1 MKTIERHQQIHDLL
15 CFIDARA
22 TAALNKGLKYT
33 VEDKTNGITESQFKA
48 MHVWCGMCA
57 DYLNT
62 IKVYR
67 CSPVTGRP
75 MPWTK
80 DSFKEIYKIL
90 LATWKGKASTKDQDT
105 IEPSEIVL
113 ALSGHLATA
122 HKRNITLPEWPQ
134 LRG

>member
-1 MKTIERHQQIHDLL
+1 MKTIERADQIPEL
-15 CFIDARA
+15 IGKITARA
-22 TAALNKGLKYT
+22 YAAVDNKLKFT
-33 VEDKTNGITESQFKA
+33 VEWRDNGITESQFKA
-48 MHVWCGMCA
+48 LHVWCGMCA